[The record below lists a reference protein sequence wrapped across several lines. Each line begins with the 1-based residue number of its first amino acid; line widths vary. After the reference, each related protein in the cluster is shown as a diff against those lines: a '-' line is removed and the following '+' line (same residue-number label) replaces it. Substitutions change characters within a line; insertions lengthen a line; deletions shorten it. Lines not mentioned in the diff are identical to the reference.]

1 MYNSE
6 HQHTRVQ
13 CMMHIISTKHTLQK
27 DMLLYKPLY
36 NDNGKIHFIR
46 ISQRIQGDDSIL
58 FAIILELENLRVIH
72 QKGNIFTIEITQQV
86 RNMVTLIDESS
97 KTYIESHDIFST
109 KDTPLLVS
117 QLIQATDEHCDR
129 LRVKIEPDTWN
140 HIQNVRTKFKERC
153 SYKLRCQNIWIHD
166 QGHYGVTWKI
176 IDVIPDICY

>member
-1 MYNSE
+1 MYNSGYK
-6 HQHTRVQ
+6 QTRDQ
-13 CMMHIISTKHTLQK
+13 CMMHIISTIQTLQT

-36 NDNGKIHFIR
+36 NDDGKIHFVR
-46 ISQRIQGDDSIL
+46 ISQRMPNDDSIL

-72 QKGNIFTIEITQQV
+72 QKGNIFTIEITQPV
-86 RNMVTLIDESS
+86 RDIVTRIDESS
-97 KTYIESHDIFST
+97 KQYIETHDVFS
-109 KDTPLLVS
+109 KQDTPLLVS
-117 QLIQATDEHCDR
+117 QLIQSTDEHCDR